1 MIIAMNHNTLPDNHK
16 RSLSSSLY
24 VVEKLLSELE
34 REISSPT
41 NQSTI
46 KVVGEIPPD
55 EKERMLSVLKQ
66 AKDYIAFL
74 TQKYQLR
81 VNVLELSNI
90 LKAQKAKIWEVLC
103 DSNSKGLKGY
113 GQLEESIAKE
123 LDNDVTKLQELIN
136 QL

>member
-1 MIIAMNHNTLPDNHK
+1 MNQTTLPDNHK

-24 VVEKLLSELE
+24 IVEKLLSELE
-34 REISSPT
+34 REIISPT
-41 NQSTI
+41 NHSTF
-46 KVVGEIPPD
+46 KVVGEIPHD
-55 EKERMLSVLKQ
+55 EKEQMLLVLKQ
-66 AKDYIAFL
+66 AKGFIADL

-81 VNVLELSNI
+81 VNVLEFSNI
-90 LKAQKAKIWEVLC
+90 LNAQKAKIWEVLC

-123 LDNDVTKLQELIN
+123 LDNDVSKLQELIN

>member
-1 MIIAMNHNTLPDNHK
+1 
-16 RSLSSSLY
+16 
-24 VVEKLLSELE
+24 
-34 REISSPT
+34 
-41 NQSTI
+41 
-46 KVVGEIPPD
+46 
-55 EKERMLSVLKQ
+55 MLSVLKQ